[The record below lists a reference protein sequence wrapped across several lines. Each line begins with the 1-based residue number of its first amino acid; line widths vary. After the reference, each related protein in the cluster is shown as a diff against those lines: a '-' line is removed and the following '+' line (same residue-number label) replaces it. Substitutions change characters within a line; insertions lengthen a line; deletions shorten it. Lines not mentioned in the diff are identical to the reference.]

1 MRAIGKQLE
10 EEKEVIREEGIA
22 ECKADEKGVRI
33 RRAKYG
39 PWPFENSAAS
49 APVTPLTVSISSFLS
64 FLPPLGLPHKMLS
77 VGFTKA
83 LNDMVPG
90 HLVHCSVPWGK
101 ASRGLGRLVQ
111 GRKVV
116 SLFYARPSHE

>member
-49 APVTPLTVSISSFLS
+49 APVTPLTVSISSLFYHF
-64 FLPPLGLPHKMLS
+64 FLPLGFPTRCYLWDLQKL
-77 VGFTKA
+77 
-83 LNDMVPG
+83 
-90 HLVHCSVPWGK
+90 
-101 ASRGLGRLVQ
+101 
-111 GRKVV
+111 
-116 SLFYARPSHE
+116 